1 MAASNCAHVNLQPC
15 CQMPDL
21 CTVVGLCQKCI
32 FIYTNF
38 WPLVSV
44 SQHSG
49 FLRSVIVLVIDG
61 TVAKSYFGSTRV
73 GWKGIQ
79 TTGLM
84 NSIVLDSP
92 TVNCI

>member
-1 MAASNCAHVNLQPC
+1 ML
-15 CQMPDL
+15 DD
-21 CTVVGLCQKCI
+21 G
-32 FIYTNF
+32 
-38 WPLVSV
+38 
-44 SQHSG
+44 
-49 FLRSVIVLVIDG
+49 G

-92 TVNCI
+92 AVNCI